1 MSKSR
6 LIDELHR
13 LVSTIR
19 LDVQPDSDSDSDSD
33 PDPDPDPDPALQWKV
48 TASLD
53 PAWPEVISS
62 GGEQ

>member
-6 LIDELHR
+6 LTDELHR

-33 PDPDPDPDPALQWKV
+33 PDPALQWKV

-53 PAWPEVISS
+53 PAWPELISS

>member
-19 LDVQPDSDSDSDSD
+19 LDVQPDSDSDSD
-33 PDPDPDPDPALQWKV
+33 PDPALQWKV

-53 PAWPEVISS
+53 PAWPELISS